1 MRKLFNPSPIFQSV
15 LLPFVSK
22 RRFFFFSKSK
32 KNVGTCGKKN
42 SSRPEESCQKT
53 VGVMVTRVYLNTQ
66 KFVELGLDQN
76 GREAHWIQYYRGRER
91 VSYHSIK
98 ENVSFF
104 FLHLS

>member
-1 MRKLFNPSPIFQSV
+1 M
-15 LLPFVSK
+15 SK
-22 RRFFFFSKSK
+22 CFITFCIEEKIFFFQNPK

-76 GREAHWIQYYRGRER
+76 GREAH
-91 VSYHSIK
+91 
-98 ENVSFF
+98 
-104 FLHLS
+104 